1 MVVMQSK
8 PSWPSVQHY
17 AYLLPPVLLC
27 EPRVYPPTLP
37 TTHPPILLFYLP
49 FHSNCSVQP
58 PLSTLLYFARAVHFS
73 TTGVFRRSVRFH
85 TIQSYSILPN
95 TGVHVQLWRYPSHP
109 PYQFYM
115 VHGTHG
121 QMLNLV
127 SASQGPASCSP
138 LAVMQVK
145 PLAKDMLCAVL
156 WSSCEPRAATG
167 HEGKKRGAFQLN
179 APLFANSPALL

>member
-1 MVVMQSK
+1 MLIFY
-8 PSWPSVQHY
+8 H
-17 AYLLPPVLLC
+17 PPC
-27 EPRVYPPTLP
+27 CASREF
-37 TTHPPILLFYLP
+37 THPPYQLP
-49 FHSNCSVQP
+49 TQP
-58 PLSTLLYFARAVHFS
+58 SSSFIYPSTPTARSSLPSALSTILYFARAVHFS
-73 TTGVFRRSVRFH
+73 TTGVFKRSVRFH
-85 TIQSYSILPN
+85 KIQSYSILPN